1 MARSE
6 RQGVTGYSA
15 TTSSAP
21 PTTEPIPDSGPGSA
35 LALAPGLP
43 LWRTPWS
50 LPAAFLLLQLG
61 VFMFAP
67 RRIGIGYA
75 YIVMSL
81 APLLTAGACAWRA
94 RAEPSPS
101 GKVAWSALAIAMFIW
116 SLGAA
121 DNLWQELIL
130 GRANEMYRNA
140 MLAFNLAAVP
150 LTFLLAGEWE
160 LSGRRLVR
168 GIDALIALALG
179 VGYFLHIWAML
190 TARGAPDEAGIQA
203 LIRQL
208 DIQNVFLCAGAA
220 IRWRAAVDARERD
233 MFRAL
238 ALYAL
243 AYMAIV
249 ALNNRFLAAN
259 PRFDARDSSI
269 VTIAFA
275 VLWTFAR
282 CRPARAAPA
291 LVDPAIVRIV
301 RSASPIILAVA
312 LLVLS
317 LFLIRVDYAA
327 GAAGILIAVLGYG
340 ARNIVAQVRHSE
352 REDSLQRAR
361 SELQTIAWTDAL
373 TGVANRR
380 YMDRAL
386 DRAGQARRHGR
397 RETDSY
403 AVLMVDIDH
412 FKGLNDRYG
421 HVAGDSCLRI
431 VARAME
437 HALARPG
444 DVLARY
450 GGEEFIVL
458 LHDAD
463 AQGAR
468 IVAERL
474 RAAVQSLAIEHW
486 GSPFGVVT
494 VSIGVASA
502 AIDAAVRPAQ
512 LVDAADKALYAA
524 KCAGRNQVGAA

>member
-1 MARSE
+1 M
-6 RQGVTGYSA
+6 TGHSA

-21 PTTEPIPDSGPGSA
+21 PTTEPIPDSGPGTA
-35 LALAPGLP
+35 QTLAPGLP
-43 LWRTPWS
+43 VWRAPWS
-50 LPAAFLLLQLG
+50 LPAAFLLLQFG
-61 VFMFAP
+61 VFLFAP
-67 RRIGIGYA
+67 RHVGIGYA
-75 YIVMSL
+75 YVVMSL

-94 RAEPSPS
+94 RAEPSLS
-101 GKVAWSALAIAMFIW
+101 GRVAWAALALAMFTW

-160 LSGRRLVR
+160 LGGRRLVR
-168 GIDALIALALG
+168 SIDALIALALG

-208 DIQNVFLCAGAA
+208 DIQNVFLCVGAA

-249 ALNNRFLAAN
+249 ALNNRYLAAN
-259 PRFDARDSSI
+259 PLFDARDSSI

-275 VLWTFAR
+275 LLWTFAR
-282 CRPARAAPA
+282 QRPARAAPA
-291 LVDPAIVRIV
+291 RVDPGLVRIV

-317 LFLIRVDYAA
+317 LFLIRVDYPA
-327 GAAGILIAVLGYG
+327 GAAGVLIAVLGYG

-352 REDSLQRAR
+352 REDSLQRDR

-386 DRAGQARRHGR
+386 ERAARASRHGR
-397 RETDSY
+397 RETSSY

-421 HVAGDSCLRI
+421 HAAGDSCLRI
-431 VARAME
+431 VARTMQ

-450 GGEEFIVL
+450 GGEEFIAL
-458 LHDAD
+458 LHDANLHG
-463 AQGAR
+463 AQL
-468 IVAERL
+468 VAERM
-474 RAAVQSLAIEHW
+474 RAAVQSLAIEHQ
-486 GSPFGVVT
+486 GSPLGVVT

-502 AIDAAVRPAQ
+502 AIDEGMPATQ
-512 LVDAADKALYAA
+512 LVEAADKALYAA
-524 KCAGRNQVGAA
+524 KCAGRNQVSAP

>member
-1 MARSE
+1 M
-6 RQGVTGYSA
+6 TGYSA

-21 PTTEPIPDSGPGSA
+21 PTTEPIPESEPGSGQA
-35 LALAPGLP
+35 LALSDPP
-43 LWRTPWS
+43 WRTPWA

-61 VFMFAP
+61 VFAIAP
-67 RRIGIGYA
+67 GRIGIGYA
-75 YIVMSL
+75 YVVMWL

-94 RAEPSPS
+94 RSEPALS
-101 GKVAWSALAIAMFIW
+101 GKVAWSALALAMFVW

-190 TARGAPDEAGIQA
+190 TARGVPDEAGINA

-208 DIQNVFLCAGAA
+208 DIQNLFLCVGAA
-220 IRWRAAVDARERD
+220 IRWRAAVEPRERE

-238 ALYAL
+238 ALYAFV
-243 AYMAIV
+243 YMAIV

-282 CRPARAAPA
+282 CRPALAAPSH
-291 LVDPAIVRIV
+291 VDAGVVRIV
-301 RSASPIILAVA
+301 RSASPIILAIA

-340 ARNIVAQVRHSE
+340 ARNIIAQVRHSE
-352 REDSLQRAR
+352 REDSLQRDR
-361 SELQTIAWTDAL
+361 SELQAIAWTDAL

-380 YMDRAL
+380 YVDRAL
-386 DRAGQARRHGR
+386 ERAASVRRRER
-397 RETDSY
+397 RETRSY
-403 AVLMVDIDH
+403 AVLMIDIDH

-421 HVAGDSCLRI
+421 HIAGDSCLRI
-431 VARAME
+431 VARAMQ

-463 AQGAR
+463 EHGAQ
-468 IVAERL
+468 IVAERM
-474 RAAVQSLAIEHW
+474 RKAVQSLAIEHQA
-486 GSPFGVVT
+486 SPFGIVT

-502 AIDAAVRPAQ
+502 SIDDKLPAEN

-524 KCAGRNQVGAA
+524 KCSGRNRVA

>member
-1 MARSE
+1 M
-6 RQGVTGYSA
+6 TGYS
-15 TTSSAP
+15 TTSSATAP
-21 PTTEPIPDSGPGSA
+21 SMLEPIRGDEPGN
-35 LALAPGLP
+35 APGNAP
-43 LWRTPWS
+43 TAAAVRPAWAPWS
-50 LPAAFLLLQLG
+50 VPLAFLLLQLG
-61 VFMFAP
+61 VFMLAP
-67 RRIGIGYA
+67 HQVGIGYA
-75 YIVMSL
+75 YVVMSL

-94 RAEPSPS
+94 RAEPSSS
-101 GKVAWSALAIAMFIW
+101 GKVAWSALALAMFVW

-130 GRANEMYRNA
+130 GHANEMYRNA

-160 LSGRRLVR
+160 VSGRRLVR
-168 GIDALIALALG
+168 GIDAVIALALG

-190 TARGAPDEAGIQA
+190 TARGAPDAAGIDA
-203 LIRQL
+203 LVRQL
-208 DIQNVFLCAGAA
+208 DIQNVFLFVGAA
-220 IRWRAAVDARERD
+220 IRWRAAVDPRERD

-238 ALYAL
+238 ALYAFV
-243 AYMAIV
+243 YMAIV
-249 ALNNRFLAAN
+249 ALNNRFLAAD
-259 PRFDARDSSI
+259 PRFDARAGSAI
-269 VTIAFA
+269 TLAFA
-275 VLWTFAR
+275 LLWAFAR
-282 CRPARAAPA
+282 RRPRDAAPVR
-291 LVDPAIVRIV
+291 VDPAAVRIV

-352 REDSLQRAR
+352 REDWLQRDR
-361 SELQTIAWTDAL
+361 SELQAIAWTDAL

-386 DRAGQARRHGR
+386 ERAASVRRRER
-397 RETDSY
+397 RETQSY

-421 HVAGDSCLRI
+421 HIAGDTCLRS
-431 VARAME
+431 VARSMQT
-437 HALARPG
+437 ALARPG

-463 AQGAR
+463 ANGAL
-468 IVAERL
+468 IVAERV
-474 RAAVQSLAIEHW
+474 RAAVQSLAIEHR
-486 GSPFGVVT
+486 GSPFQVVT

-502 AIDAAVRPAQ
+502 SIHDGLPPAS

-524 KCAGRNQVGAA
+524 KCSGRNRVAGP

>member
-1 MARSE
+1 M
-6 RQGVTGYSA
+6 
-15 TTSSAP
+15 
-21 PTTEPIPDSGPGSA
+21 
-35 LALAPGLP
+35 P
-43 LWRTPWS
+43 LWRAPWF

-67 RRIGIGYA
+67 RHIGIGYA
-75 YIVMSL
+75 YAVMSL
-81 APLLTAGACAWRA
+81 APLLAAGACAWRA
-94 RAEPSPS
+94 RAEPLLS
-101 GKVAWSALAIAMFIW
+101 GRVAWSALALAMFTW

-168 GIDALIALALG
+168 SIDALIALALG
-179 VGYFLHIWAML
+179 IGYFLHIWAML

-208 DIQNVFLCAGAA
+208 DIQNVFLCVGAA

-238 ALYAL
+238 ALYAFV
-243 AYMAIV
+243 YMAIV

-259 PRFDARDSSI
+259 PLFDARDSSI

-275 VLWTFAR
+275 VLWTSAR
-282 CRPARAAPA
+282 RRPARAAPA
-291 LVDPAIVRIV
+291 RVDAGVVRIV

-317 LFLIRVDYAA
+317 LFLIRVDYPA
-327 GAAGILIAVLGYG
+327 GAAGVLIAVLGYG

-352 REDSLQRAR
+352 REDSLQRDR

-380 YMDRAL
+380 YIDRAL
-386 DRAGQARRHGR
+386 ERAAHARRHGR
-397 RETDSY
+397 RETESY

-421 HVAGDSCLRI
+421 HTAGDSCLRI
-431 VARAME
+431 VARTMQ

-463 AQGAR
+463 LHGAQ
-468 IVAERL
+468 IVAERM
-474 RAAVQSLAIEHW
+474 RAAVQSLAIEHQA
-486 GSPFGVVT
+486 SPFGIVT
-494 VSIGVASA
+494 VSIGVASVG
-502 AIDAAVRPAQ
+502 IDAGMPPAQ

-524 KCAGRNQVGAA
+524 KCSGRNKVAGS

>member
-1 MARSE
+1 M
-6 RQGVTGYSA
+6 TGYSA
-15 TTSSAP
+15 TSSSAP
-21 PTTEPIPDSGPGSA
+21 PTTASIPDSGPGA
-35 LALAPGLP
+35 AAAPAPGLAP
-43 LWRTPWS
+43 WRAPWS
-50 LPAAFLLLQLG
+50 LPALFLLVQLA
-61 VFMFAP
+61 VFAFAP
-67 RRIGIGYA
+67 RHIGIGCA
-75 YIVMSL
+75 YVVMSL
-81 APLLTAGACAWRA
+81 GPLLTAGACAWRA
-94 RAEPSPS
+94 RAEPSVS
-101 GKVAWSALAIAMFIW
+101 GKVAWAALALAMFTW

-168 GIDALIALALG
+168 SIDALIALSLG
-179 VGYFLHIWAML
+179 IGYFLHIWAML
-190 TARGAPDEAGIQA
+190 TARGVPDEAGIQA

-208 DIQNVFLCAGAA
+208 DIQNVFLCVGAA
-220 IRWRAAVDARERD
+220 IRWRAAVEPRERE

-238 ALYAL
+238 ALYAFV
-243 AYMAIV
+243 YGAIV
-249 ALNNRFLAAN
+249 ALNNRYLAAN
-259 PRFDARDSSI
+259 PLFDARDSSI

-282 CRPARAAPA
+282 RRPTRSAPARVNPAA
-291 LVDPAIVRIV
+291 VRIV

-317 LFLIRVDYAA
+317 LFLIRVDYPA

-340 ARNIVAQVRHSE
+340 ARNIVAQVRHIE
-352 REDSLQRAR
+352 REDVLQRDR

-380 YMDRAL
+380 YVDRAL
-386 DRAGQARRHGR
+386 ERAARARRHGR
-397 RETDSY
+397 RETQSY

-431 VARAME
+431 VARAML

-463 AQGAR
+463 VHGAQT
-468 IVAERL
+468 VAERM
-474 RAAVQSLAIEHW
+474 RSAVQSLAIEHQ

-494 VSIGVASA
+494 VSIGVASV
-502 AIDAAVRPAQ
+502 AIDAAVTPAE

-524 KCAGRNQVGAA
+524 KCSGRNRVVAPS

>member
-1 MARSE
+1 MTS
-6 RQGVTGYSA
+6 YPA
-15 TTSSAP
+15 TSSSAP
-21 PTTEPIPDSGPGSA
+21 PTTEPIPDSGPGA
-35 LALAPGLP
+35 AQAPASRVP
-43 LWRTPWS
+43 PWRTPWS

-61 VFMFAP
+61 VFAFAP
-67 RRIGIGYA
+67 RHTGIAYA
-75 YIVMSL
+75 YAVMVL

-101 GKVAWSALAIAMFIW
+101 GRVAWLALALAMFIW

-150 LTFLLAGEWE
+150 LSFLLAGEWE

-179 VGYFLHIWAML
+179 IGYFLHIWALL
-190 TARGAPDEAGIQA
+190 TASGGAPDEAGIEA
-203 LIRQL
+203 LVRQF
-208 DIQNVFLCAGAA
+208 DIQNVFLCVGAA

-238 ALYAL
+238 ALYAV

-259 PRFDARDSSI
+259 PLFDARDSSA

-282 CRPARAAPA
+282 RRPAQAPPA
-291 LVDPAIVRIV
+291 RVDAGLVRVV
-301 RSASPIILAVA
+301 RSASPIILAVV

-317 LFLIRVDYAA
+317 LFLIRVDYPA
-327 GAAGILIAVLGYG
+327 GAAGVLIAVLGYG

-352 REDSLQRAR
+352 REDSLQRDR

-380 YMDRAL
+380 YIDRAL
-386 DRAGQARRHGR
+386 ERAVHARRHGR
-397 RETDSY
+397 RETRSY

-421 HVAGDSCLRI
+421 HTAGDSCLRI
-431 VARAME
+431 VARTMQ

-463 AQGAR
+463 ADGAR
-468 IVAERL
+468 TVAERM
-474 RAAVQSLAIEHW
+474 RSAVQSLAIEHQA
-486 GSPFGVVT
+486 SPFGVVT

-502 AIDAAVRPAQ
+502 SIDDSPPSAQ

-524 KCAGRNQVGAA
+524 KCAGRNRVDLSR

>member
-1 MARSE
+1 
-6 RQGVTGYSA
+6 VTGYSA

-21 PTTEPIPDSGPGSA
+21 PTTEPIPDSRPGTA
-35 LALAPGLP
+35 QTLAPGLP
-43 LWRTPWS
+43 LWRAPWS

-61 VFMFAP
+61 VFLFAP
-67 RRIGIGYA
+67 RQVGIGYA
-75 YIVMSL
+75 YVVMSL

-94 RAEPSPS
+94 RAEPSVS
-101 GKVAWSALAIAMFIW
+101 GKVAWAALALAMFTW

-160 LSGRRLVR
+160 LGGRRLVR
-168 GIDALIALALG
+168 SIDALIALALG

-208 DIQNVFLCAGAA
+208 DIQNVFLCVGAA

-243 AYMAIV
+243 VYMAIV

-275 VLWTFAR
+275 VLWAFAR
-282 CRPARAAPA
+282 QRPARAAPA
-291 LVDPAIVRIV
+291 RVDPGLVRIV
-301 RSASPIILAVA
+301 RSASPIILAVV

-317 LFLIRVDYAA
+317 LFLIRVDYPA
-327 GAAGILIAVLGYG
+327 GAAGVLIAVLGYG

-352 REDSLQRAR
+352 REDSLQRDR

-386 DRAGQARRHGR
+386 ERAGRASRHGR
-397 RETDSY
+397 RETQSY

-421 HVAGDSCLRI
+421 HAAGDSCLRI
-431 VARAME
+431 VARTMQ

-463 AQGAR
+463 VHGAR
-468 IVAERL
+468 TVAERM
-474 RAAVQSLAIEHW
+474 RSAVQSLAIEHQ
-486 GSPFGVVT
+486 GSPLGVVT

-502 AIDAAVRPAQ
+502 AIDEGMPAAQ

-524 KCAGRNQVGAA
+524 KCAGRNQVSAP

>member
-1 MARSE
+1 M
-6 RQGVTGYSA
+6 TGYSA
-15 TTSSAP
+15 TSTSSP
-21 PTTEPIPDSGPGSA
+21 PTTEPIPDSGPDTAQSRAQGR
-35 LALAPGLP
+35 LP
-43 LWRTPWS
+43 LWRAPWS
-50 LPAAFLLLQLG
+50 LPAAFLLVQLG
-61 VFMFAP
+61 VFAFA
-67 RRIGIGYA
+67 RQQVGVGYA
-75 YIVMSL
+75 YVVMSL
-81 APLLTAGACAWRA
+81 APLLTAGACGWRA
-94 RAEPSPS
+94 RAEPTLS
-101 GKVAWSALAIAMFIW
+101 GKVAWSALALAMFVW

-168 GIDALIALALG
+168 SIDAVIALALG
-179 VGYFLHIWAML
+179 FGYFLNIWAML
-190 TARGAPDEAGIQA
+190 TARGAPDQAGIDA

-208 DIQNVFLCAGAA
+208 DIQNAFLFIGAA
-220 IRWRAAVDARERD
+220 IRWRAAVDPRERD

-238 ALYAL
+238 ALYAVV
-243 AYMAIV
+243 YMTIV
-249 ALNNRFLAAN
+249 ALNNRYLAAN
-259 PRFDARDSSI
+259 PSFDARDSSI

-275 VLWTFAR
+275 VLWMFAR
-282 CRPARAAPA
+282 RRPLLVEPVRVNPAA
-291 LVDPAIVRIV
+291 VRIV
-301 RSASPIILAVA
+301 RSASPIILAVV

-340 ARNIVAQVRHSE
+340 ARNIVAQVRHIE
-352 REDSLQRAR
+352 REDWLQRDR
-361 SELQTIAWTDAL
+361 NELQTIAWTDAL

-386 DRAGQARRHGR
+386 ERAAKARRHGR
-397 RETDSY
+397 RETQSY

-421 HVAGDSCLRI
+421 HVAGDTCLRI
-431 VARAME
+431 VARAMQ

-463 AQGAR
+463 LRGAQ
-468 IVAERL
+468 IVAERI
-474 RAAVQSLAIEHW
+474 RAAVQSLAIEHA
-486 GSPFGVVT
+486 GSPIGVLT
-494 VSIGVASA
+494 VSIGVASTP
-502 AIDAAVRPAQ
+502 IDDGLPPAN

-524 KCAGRNQVGAA
+524 KVSGRNRVA